1 MPKRYTIELT
11 AGEKQKL
18 ESWLKNPPRPYLRER
33 ARAILQVSQGRTI
46 EATARALRV
55 RVHRNAVS
63 EWVKRF
69 LADRLEGLQMR
80 VGRGRK
86 AIFSPTR
93 KRRSQTA
100 S

>member
-1 MPKRYTIELT
+1 MPKRYKIELT
-11 AGEKQKL
+11 EQEKQKL
-18 ESWLKNPPRPYLRER
+18 EGWTKNPPHPYLRER
-33 ARAILQVSQGRTI
+33 ARAILKVSQGESI
-46 EATARALRV
+46 EATAQKLRV

-69 LADRLEGLQMR
+69 LVDRLEGLKIK

-93 KRRSQTA
+93 KRRSPTPG
-100 S
+100 